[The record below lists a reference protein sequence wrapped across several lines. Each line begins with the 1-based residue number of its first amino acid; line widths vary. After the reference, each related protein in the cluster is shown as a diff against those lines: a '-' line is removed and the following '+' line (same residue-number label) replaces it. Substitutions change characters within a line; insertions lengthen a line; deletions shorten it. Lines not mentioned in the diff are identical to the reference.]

1 LEDRARGRYDALD
14 RMSYEL
20 RRLQEQH
27 DALDALVEA
36 LRTEDGWLAYRAEAL
51 RDQLLELEG
60 RPAEG
65 ASAVEAVRT
74 ALVDRDE
81 ALRRARRDLAGAHAV
96 AVEWEAEV
104 VSARAQ
110 LQRDR
115 AALEGARAWQSQAQE
130 RAKEAEELRDSL
142 ANKAAAVITAEE
154 QLRQER
160 VAREEA
166 EGQLQQ
172 ERAALAETRTVLERE
187 RLAREEALG
196 RLQQERA
203 ALEGARAALKRRKD
217 EASKLNGEL
226 VQLSISHE
234 DLCQSLEEQE
244 ATVLDL
250 WREAEEARKSLEVEK
265 KQVEGELLSIRFPFC

>member
-1 LEDRARGRYDALD
+1 
-14 RMSYEL
+14 
-20 RRLQEQH
+20 
-27 DALDALVEA
+27 
-36 LRTEDGWLAYRAEAL
+36 
-51 RDQLLELEG
+51 
-60 RPAEG
+60 
-65 ASAVEAVRT
+65 
-74 ALVDRDE
+74 VDRDE
-81 ALRRARRDLAGAHAV
+81 ALRRVRQDLAGAHAV
-96 AVEWEAEV
+96 VAEWEAEV
-104 VSARAQ
+104 VSVCAQ
-110 LQRDR
+110 LQRNR
-115 AALEGARAWQSQAQE
+115 AALEGAGAWKSQAEE
-130 RAKEAEELRDSL
+130 RAKEAEELRASL
-142 ANKAAAVITAEE
+142 ANKAAAVIMAKE

-160 VAREEA
+160 VARQEA

-172 ERAALAETRTVLERE
+172 ERAALAEAWAMLERE

-203 ALEGARAALKRRKD
+203 ALEGAQAALKRRKD

-250 WREAEEARKSLEVEK
+250 RRKAEKACKALEVEK

>member
-1 LEDRARGRYDALD
+1 
-14 RMSYEL
+14 
-20 RRLQEQH
+20 
-27 DALDALVEA
+27 
-36 LRTEDGWLAYRAEAL
+36 
-51 RDQLLELEG
+51 
-60 RPAEG
+60 
-65 ASAVEAVRT
+65 
-74 ALVDRDE
+74 VDRDE
-81 ALRRARRDLAGAHAV
+81 ALRRVRQDLAGAHVVV
-96 AVEWEAEV
+96 AEWEAEV
-104 VSARAQ
+104 VSVCAQ
-110 LQRDR
+110 LQRNR
-115 AALEGARAWQSQAQE
+115 AALEGAGAWKSQAEE
-130 RAKEAEELRDSL
+130 RAKEAEELRASL
-142 ANKAAAVITAEE
+142 ANKAAAVIMAKE

-160 VAREEA
+160 VARQEA

-172 ERAALAETRTVLERE
+172 ERAALAEAWAMLERE

-203 ALEGARAALKRRKD
+203 ALEGAQAALKRRKD

-250 WREAEEARKSLEVEK
+250 RRKAEKACKALEVEK